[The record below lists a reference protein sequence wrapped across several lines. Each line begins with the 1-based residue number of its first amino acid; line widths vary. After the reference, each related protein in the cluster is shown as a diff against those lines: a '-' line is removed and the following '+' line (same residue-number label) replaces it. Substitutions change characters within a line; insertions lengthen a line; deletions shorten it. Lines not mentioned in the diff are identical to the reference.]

1 MVKMNKEVTEKVLE
15 AVTDR
20 HKGLSDAILCVT
32 VFDVRRIIEDAIDE
46 TKREIAKRVA
56 ASRSPAIAMLVQ
68 DGIIDEDLNV
78 EEALFE
84 ELESL

>member
-1 MVKMNKEVTEKVLE
+1 MNKAVTEKVLE
-15 AVTDR
+15 AVTGK

-32 VFDVRRIIEDAIDE
+32 VDDVQRIIEDAIDE

-56 ASRSPAIAMLVQ
+56 DSRTAAIAMLVQ

>member
-1 MVKMNKEVTEKVLE
+1 MNKV
-15 AVTDR
+15 VTDKVMTNVLR
-20 HKGLSDAILCVT
+20 EHRGSANAILDLT
-32 VFDVRRIIEDAIDE
+32 IFDVRRIVEDAIDE

-56 ASRSPAIAMLVQ
+56 DSRSPAIAMLVQ

>member
-1 MVKMNKEVTEKVLE
+1 MNKV
-15 AVTDR
+15 VTDKVMTNVLR
-20 HKGLSDAILCVT
+20 EHRGSASAILDLT
-32 VFDVRRIIEDAIDE
+32 IFDVRRIVEDAIDE

-56 ASRSPAIAMLVQ
+56 DSRSPAIAMLVQ